1 MKKIIKNN
9 VSFVGYIDWELQK
22 FHGDDYNITSG
33 SSQNAYLIEE
43 EKIVLIDTVW
53 SPHSNEFVSNLKNI
67 IDLKKIDYI
76 FINHGEADHSGALY
90 TLMKEI
96 PETPIYCTEAA
107 IKSLTGQYG
116 EHGWHFNAV
125 KTGDELD
132 IGNNKKLI
140 FIEMKMLHWPDS
152 MATYLTQDNI
162 LFSMDAFGQHL
173 ATQKLFNNR
182 VNQELLYN
190 EAIKYF
196 ANILNPFAP
205 LITKKLTEL
214 KSLNLPIDII
224 APSHGVIWVKE
235 PLQIVDAYDK
245 WSKDYQ
251 EEQITIAYESMW
263 GGTAKLAQ
271 MIADEINIQNPNTT
285 IKLFNISKSD
295 KTEVMAE
302 VFKSKAIVV
311 GAPTCLNSIPSS
323 VSGWLVYLK
332 SLKFKGKKAVA
343 FGCYGWSGGSVKIL
357 QEELQEAGF
366 KVVDT
371 GIAPLWSPKEEDIN
385 NIKNM
390 VSELLN

>member
-1 MKKIIKNN
+1 
-9 VSFVGYIDWELQK
+9 
-22 FHGDDYNITSG
+22 
-33 SSQNAYLIEE
+33 
-43 EKIVLIDTVW
+43 
-53 SPHSNEFVSNLKNI
+53 
-67 IDLKKIDYI
+67 
-76 FINHGEADHSGALY
+76 
-90 TLMKEI
+90 MKEI

-162 LFSMDAFGQHL
+162 LFSIDAFGQHL

-214 KSLNLPIDII
+214 KSLNLLIDII
-224 APSHGVIWVKE
+224 APSHGAIWVKE
-235 PLQIVDAYDK
+235 PLQIVDAYEK

-251 EEQITIAYESMW
+251 EDQITIAYESMW

-323 VSGWLVYLK
+323 VSGWLAYLK
-332 SLKFKGKKAVA
+332 SLKFKGKKAAA
-343 FGCYGWSGGSVKIL
+343 FGCYDWSGGSVKIL

>member
-33 SSQNAYLIEE
+33 SSQNSYLIEE
-43 EKIVLIDTVW
+43 EKTVLIDTIW
-53 SPHSNEFVSNLKNI
+53 SPHSNEFVSNLKNT

-76 FINHGEADHSGALY
+76 IINHGESDHSGALY
-90 TLMKEI
+90 TLMQEI
-96 PETPIYCTEAA
+96 PETSIYCTETA

-116 EHGWHFNAV
+116 KHGWHFNAV
-125 KTGDELD
+125 KTGDKLD

-173 ATQKLFNNR
+173 ATQELFNNR
-182 VNQELLYN
+182 VNQELLYK
-190 EAIKYF
+190 EAMKYF
-196 ANILNPFAP
+196 ANILNSFAP

-224 APSHGVIWVKE
+224 APSHGIIWTKD
-235 PLQIVDAYDK
+235 PLQIVDAYEK

-251 EEQITIAYESMW
+251 EDQITIAYESMW

-271 MIADEINIQNPNTT
+271 MIADEINIQNPNTK

-323 VSGWLVYLK
+323 VSGWLAYLK
-332 SLKFKGKKAVA
+332 SLKFKGKKAAA
-343 FGCYGWSGGSVKIL
+343 FGCYGWGGGSVKIL

-366 KVVDT
+366 KVADT
-371 GIAPLWSPKEEDIN
+371 SIAPLWSPKEEDIN

>member
-371 GIAPLWSPKEEDIN
+371 GIAPLWSQKEEDIN